1 MLSRLPRWVEI
12 GGFWLAA
19 IAGAVNAVGLLGFRH
34 EAVSHVTG
42 TSTLFSV
49 TVARGETAEAGHL
62 ALIVLAFLAGAIVS
76 GALTGNVAL
85 RLGRRYGAALLLEA
99 ALLALATVALL
110 RGSDTGHLLASAA
123 CGLQNAMV
131 SSYSG
136 ALVRTT
142 HMTGLMTD
150 IGSMLGARLRGHA
163 LDRRR
168 VLLYLILLAG
178 FTVGGIAGALAFDAF
193 GARALLLPTFGAL
206 SLAAAYDL
214 IRRRHHATAP
224 EDT

>member
-42 TSTLFSV
+42 TSTLFSLAL
-49 TVARGETAEAGHL
+49 ARGRSDEAVHL
-62 ALIVLAFLAGAIVS
+62 GLIAVAFLAGAIVS

-85 RLGRRYGAALLLEA
+85 QLGRRYGAALALEA
-99 ALLALATVALL
+99 LLLGLATLALL
-110 RGSDTGHLLASAA
+110 RGSDVGHLLASAA

-142 HMTGLMTD
+142 HMTGLVTD
-150 IGSMLGARLRGHA
+150 IGSMLGARLRGHE

-168 VLLYLILLAG
+168 LALYGVLVAG
-178 FTVGGIAGALAFDAF
+178 FVAGGIVGAVSFDAM
-193 GARALLLPTFGAL
+193 GARALLLPAAGAFA
-206 SLAAAYDL
+206 LAGTYAL
-214 IRRRHHATAP
+214 MRRRLAG
-224 EDT
+224 

>member
-42 TSTLFSV
+42 TSTLLSV
-49 TVARGETAEAGHL
+49 AVARGDAQEAMHL
-62 ALIVLAFLAGAIVS
+62 LLIVLAFLLGAMLS

-85 RLGRRYGAALLLEA
+85 QLGRRYGAALLLEA
-99 ALLALATVALL
+99 VLLTLATVALE

-142 HMTGLMTD
+142 HLTGLVTD
-150 IGSMLGARLRGHA
+150 IGTMLGARLRGHA

-168 VLLYLILLAG
+168 VLLYLILILG
-178 FTVGGIAGALAFDAF
+178 FAAGGIAGALAFDVV
-193 GARALLLPTFGAL
+193 GARALLLPAAGAL
-206 SLAAAYDL
+206 ALAAAYAAM
-214 IRRRHHATAP
+214 RRRDRAGTAT
-224 EDT
+224 